1 MMNWGKGIIGG
12 MVLFMLY
19 IISMCV
25 YMFIAP
31 DDGYDHQYY
40 EKGLN
45 FDKDY
50 RKEQQVQRD
59 HARPLI
65 EVVGKTVSITFS
77 KPASGTIKFIRPA
90 NAASD
95 NVIKLDSTRGKRMS
109 IPVQDMAAG
118 RWQLVLNW
126 ESNHKAYLYQQ
137 EIDIK

>member
-1 MMNWGKGIIGG
+1 MNWGKGIIGG

-25 YMFIAP
+25 YMFMAP

-45 FDKDY
+45 FNKDY
-50 RKEQQVQRD
+50 NKEQQVQQD

-65 EVVGKTVSITFS
+65 EVAGKTISITFS

-90 NAASD
+90 NEALD
-95 NVIKLDSTRGKRMS
+95 NVIKLDSMRGKGMN
-109 IPVQDMAAG
+109 IPVQNMAAG

-137 EIDIK
+137 EIYIK